1 MISDKDFIQP
11 PRFATSLVSLFIPA
25 EEAESVLGDLFE
37 EYSQLRS
44 ESGAMSARRWYWRQ
58 IVKTVAH
65 FFASAYR
72 VAPWS
77 TIAAVIGG
85 YLLGGFLHDLLDRVW
100 SALTDTYLVYWSH
113 HFHAYMFWARDG
125 MLIGNFVASMLVG
138 CFVAL
143 TAKGREM
150 VAAITVSFLL
160 GVMAVIGLLF
170 MAARYGHIFLV
181 GSLFYFG
188 GLVGTIF
195 GGAIVRMRRS
205 ARSTRLSGA

>member
-1 MISDKDFIQP
+1 MMSHIDFIQP
-11 PRFATSLVSLFIPA
+11 PRFATFLLNLFIPA

-37 EYSQLRS
+37 EYSQLRLD
-44 ESGAMSARRWYWRQ
+44 SGVISARRWYWRQ
-58 IVKTVAH
+58 TVKTVAH

-77 TIAAVIGG
+77 TVAAVIGG
-85 YLLGGFLHDLLDRVW
+85 YLLGGFLHHLLDKVM
-100 SALTDTYLVYWSH
+100 SAVTDKYLAYWSV
-113 HFHAYMFWARDG
+113 HFKAYMFWATDG
-125 MLIGNFVASMLVG
+125 MLIGNLVMAMLVG

-150 VAAITVSFLL
+150 VAAISLSFLV
-160 GVMAVIGLLF
+160 GVIAVNGLLF

-181 GSLFYFG
+181 GSLFHFG

-205 ARSTRLSGA
+205 APSTRLSGA